1 MQKQYNLLFFALEI
15 PKTARKNKISKKCDI
30 YARIVLN

>member
-1 MQKQYNLLFFALEI
+1 MQKQYNLLFFALKI
-15 PKTARKNKISKKCDI
+15 AKTARNNKISKKCDI